1 MRLSKVALPKEHG
14 AWGFVL
20 EPLLLSLIVA
30 FTIDGLLLALAT
42 FFMFLAT
49 QPLKIITT
57 RSASK
62 KFNFT
67 ARVLLLFYL
76 TISIILLL
84 FPVINTETYLLI
96 TFFIAAVI
104 LLIYKFSELSNL
116 SRNLFVE
123 LLPIFSMTLIATTIV
138 MMDNSFSFN
147 PIIFSV
153 LLLSRA
159 VPTVIYINAK
169 VKWVKGFKFSVL
181 PTHLLNGVFFLFI
194 IYSSFNNLLPMLSI
208 VGILMLAARSVIG
221 FSRFNFTK
229 TVKQIGVTEFI
240 YGSLFVVINGI
251 AFLI

>member
-1 MRLSKVALPKEHG
+1 MILSKVALPKEHG

-30 FTIDGLLLALAT
+30 FTINGMLLAFTT
-42 FFMFLAT
+42 FFMFLTT

-62 KFNFT
+62 KFKSV
-67 ARVLLLFYL
+67 AKVVLFFYL
-76 TISIILLL
+76 ITSITLLL
-84 FPVINTETYLLI
+84 FPLFNTEIYLLI
-96 TFFIAAVI
+96 PFFVAVII
-104 LLIYKFSELSNL
+104 LLIYKYAEFSNL

-123 LLPIFSMTLIATTIV
+123 LLPIFSMTLIATSIV
-138 MMDNSFSFN
+138 MMDNSFSIN

-159 VPTVIYINAK
+159 VPTVFYINAK

-181 PTHLLNGVFFLFI
+181 PTHLLNAGFLIFI
-194 IYSSFNNLLPMLSI
+194 IYASFNNLLPMLSI
-208 VGILMLAARSVIG
+208 LGILMLAIRSIIG
-221 FSRFNFTK
+221 FSKFNFTK
-229 TVKQIGVTEFI
+229 TVKQIGVAEFI

-251 AFLI
+251 ALLI